1 APNSRTNGFDFNIF
15 KDNALSGEGITGPGD
30 SGGPL
35 ILDRTYAKQLVIA
48 VLSGGTRYFSAQPSG
63 SYGTSAFYQP
73 LYLYWDYI
81 AAANP
86 YRY

>member
-1 APNSRTNGFDFNIF
+1 
-15 KDNALSGEGITGPGD
+15 
-30 SGGPL
+30 
-35 ILDRTYAKQLVIA
+35 LDRTYAKQLVIA

-86 YRY
+86 YRYVSTLAGDGNWTDPTHWVTNLDPAYN